1 MNHLNNFTNPFNSNE
16 GVVKKS
22 VLNKLLFALLLIS
35 FHSDSFAQSQ
45 SPYDPTK
52 SLECM
57 ITTDF
62 YIVHLTS
69 YQAPKPGTKKRH
81 TFKPFCQELPEHG
94 LSHLALDFIDRD
106 LRQMPIGMEVFE
118 LIDNPEGGEMING
131 ASIALS
137 PAQSYKTGVAQI
149 QANFPKPGHY
159 VLVASVG
166 DDMFADKIR
175 IPLRVG
181 IGSAF
186 SLAFLYPYIF
196 FILAAG
202 IVYGIYR
209 FFVYRFNLKNNT
221 EED

>member
-1 MNHLNNFTNPFNSNE
+1 VKNSIFNP
-16 GVVKKS
+16 
-22 VLNKLLFALLLIS
+22 LLLILLLWG
-35 FHSDSFAQSQ
+35 FHSPATAQGQSQ
-45 SPYDPTK
+45 YDPTK

-69 YQAPKPGTKKRH
+69 YQAPKPGAKKRH
-81 TFKPFCQELPEHG
+81 TFKPFCQELPEQG

-106 LRQMPIGMEVFE
+106 LRQMPIGMEVLE
-118 LIDNPEGGEMING
+118 LIDNPEGGEMIDG
-131 ASIALS
+131 KSIALS
-137 PAQSYKTGVAQI
+137 PAQTYKTGVAQI
-149 QANFPKPGHY
+149 QADFPKPGHY

-186 SLAFLYPYIF
+186 SLSFLYPYLF

-202 IVYGIYR
+202 IAYGIYR
-209 FFVYRFNLKNNT
+209 FFVYRFNRKKQDS

>member
-1 MNHLNNFTNPFNSNE
+1 M
-16 GVVKKS
+16 KKS
-22 VLNKLLFALLLIS
+22 FFYQLFFILLFSI
-35 FHSDSFAQSQ
+35 FHSPGMAQQ
-45 SPYDPTK
+45 GQNPYDPTK

-62 YIVHLTS
+62 YIVHLTT
-69 YQAPKPGTKKRH
+69 YQAPKPGSKKRH

-94 LSHLALDFIDRD
+94 PSHLAIDFIDRD

-118 LIDNPEGGEMING
+118 LVENPDGDEMIDG
-131 ASIALS
+131 ASIAKGL
-137 PAQSYKTGVAQI
+137 PQTYKTGVAQI
-149 QANFPKPGHY
+149 QADFPKPGHY

-186 SLAFLYPYIF
+186 HISTLYPYIF
-196 FILAAG
+196 FILAVGGA
-202 IVYGIYR
+202 YGIYR
-209 FFVYRFNLKNNT
+209 FFIYRFKHTQENT
-221 EED
+221 KDAEHIDENPEENTDD

>member
-1 MNHLNNFTNPFNSNE
+1 MKNSFYIR
-16 GVVKKS
+16 
-22 VLNKLLFALLLIS
+22 LLFVFLLSI
-35 FHSDSFAQSQ
+35 FHNQGMAQQSQ

-69 YQAPKPGTKKRH
+69 YLVPKPDSEKRH
-81 TFKPFCQELPEHG
+81 AFKPFCQELPEHG
-94 LSHLALDFIDRD
+94 SSYLAIDFIDRD
-106 LRQMPIGMEVFE
+106 LRQMPVGMEVYE
-118 LIDNPEGGEMING
+118 LVDNPDGEDMING
-131 ASIALS
+131 QLIATS
-137 PAQSYKTGVAQI
+137 PTQTYKTGVAQI
-149 QANFPKPGHY
+149 QADFPKPGHY

-186 SLAFLYPYIF
+186 HISSLYPYIF
-196 FILAAG
+196 FILAVG
-202 IVYGIYR
+202 CSYGIYR
-209 FFVYRFNLKNNT
+209 FSIYRHKRKQETSVDTAHAEDETT
-221 EED
+221 EQTSDD